1 MQDRDATTTD
11 LASLEK
17 QRAGTVDLGGRR
29 WLLAALIALYVL
41 ALTLPFAGDTAGW
54 RVLTFTESDTFDVAI
69 GERVF
74 AVLSFVCLPV
84 FTLLLVIMRR
94 TVFALFAWMAGCVS
108 LVAALLG
115 LWLRQTG
122 STGAATGAGMYL
134 AIACV
139 LVAVPFLTAAWTRR
153 DPEQQEME
161 ALRREQ
167 TEFNPVAE
175 AQAAAGH
182 QSVRR
187 AEDAGTLI
195 DDRRAR
201 AAQRHR
207 RARGDESAGPGP
219 AAGV

>member
-1 MQDRDATTTD
+1 MTQRTTATPD
-11 LASLEK
+11 LAALEK
-17 QRAGTVDLGGRR
+17 QRAGTVDLGARR
-29 WLLAALIALYVL
+29 WVLAALVALYVL
-41 ALTLPFAGDTAGW
+41 ALLLPFAGDASGW
-54 RVLTFTESDTFDVAI
+54 RMLTFTEPETVDVAI

-74 AVLSFVCLPV
+74 VVLSFVCLPV

-94 TVFALFAWMAGCVS
+94 TSLALFAWMAGCVS

-122 STGAATGAGMYL
+122 STGDSTGAGMYL

-153 DPEQQEME
+153 DPEQQKME

-167 TEFNPVAE
+167 TDFNPVAE
-175 AQAAAGH
+175 AQAAAGK

-187 AEDAGTLI
+187 AENAGQLI

-201 AAQRHR
+201 AAERHR
-207 RARGDESAGPGP
+207 RARED
-219 AAGV
+219 

>member
-1 MQDRDATTTD
+1 MLDDATTTTDLTD

-17 QRAGTVDLGGRR
+17 QRAGTVELGARR
-29 WLLAALIALYVL
+29 WVLAAAVAVYLISLF
-41 ALTLPFAGDTAGW
+41 LPFAGDAAGW
-54 RVLTFTESDTFDVAI
+54 QMLTFTESDGIDVAI

-74 AVLSFVCLPV
+74 ALLSFLCLAV
-84 FTLLLVIMRR
+84 FTLLLVIVRR
-94 TVFALFAWMAGCVS
+94 TMFALFAWMAGCVS

-122 STGAATGAGMYL
+122 STGDATGAGMFL

-139 LVAVPFLTAAWTRR
+139 VVAVPLLTSAWMGR
-153 DPEQQEME
+153 DPEQQEIE
-161 ALRREQ
+161 SLRREQ
-167 TEFNPVAE
+167 TDFNPVAE
-175 AQAAAGH
+175 VQADAGH

-187 AEDAGTLI
+187 AANAEQLV

-207 RARGDESAGPGP
+207 HAGG
-219 AAGV
+219 GR

>member
-1 MQDRDATTTD
+1 MSNMLDDATPNPD

-17 QRAGTVDLGGRR
+17 QRAGTVDLGARR
-29 WLLAALIALYVL
+29 WVLAAAAAVYAVSLI
-41 ALTLPFAGDTAGW
+41 LPFAGEAAGW
-54 RVLTFTESDTFDVAI
+54 QMLAFAEPDGVDVAI

-74 AVLSFVCLPV
+74 ALLSFLCLAV

-94 TVFALFAWMAGCVS
+94 TTFALFAWMAGCVS

-122 STGAATGAGMYL
+122 STADSTGAGMYL

-139 LVAVPFLTAAWTRR
+139 IVAVPLLTAAWMRR
-153 DPEQQEME
+153 DPEQQKME
-161 ALRREQ
+161 ALRREH
-167 TEFNPVAE
+167 TDFNPVAE
-175 AQAAAGH
+175 AQADAGR

-187 AEDAGTLI
+187 AENAGTLI

-201 AAQRHR
+201 AVQRHR
-207 RARGDESAGPGP
+207 RDEGR
-219 AAGV
+219 

>member
-1 MQDRDATTTD
+1 MTQRTTATPN
-11 LASLEK
+11 LAALEK
-17 QRAGTVDLGGRR
+17 QRAGTVDLGARR
-29 WLLAALIALYVL
+29 WVLAALVALYVL
-41 ALTLPFAGDTAGW
+41 ALLLPFAGDASGW
-54 RVLTFTESDTFDVAI
+54 RMLTFTEPETVDVAI

-74 AVLSFVCLPV
+74 VVLSFVCLPV

-94 TVFALFAWMAGCVS
+94 TSLALFAWMAGCVS

-122 STGAATGAGMYL
+122 STGDSTGAGMYL

-139 LVAVPFLTAAWTRR
+139 LVAVPFLTTAWMRR
-153 DPEQQEME
+153 DAEQQKME

-167 TEFNPVAE
+167 TDFNPVAE
-175 AQAAAGH
+175 AQAAAGQ

-187 AEDAGTLI
+187 AEDAGQLI

-201 AAQRHR
+201 AAERHR
-207 RARGDESAGPGP
+207 LARED
-219 AAGV
+219 

>member
-1 MQDRDATTTD
+1 MLDDATPNPD

-17 QRAGTVDLGGRR
+17 QRAGTVDLGTGR
-29 WLLAALIALYVL
+29 WVLAAAVAVYAVSLI
-41 ALTLPFAGDTAGW
+41 LPFAGDSAGW
-54 RVLTFTESDTFDVAI
+54 QMLTFTEPDSVDVAI

-74 AVLSFVCLPV
+74 VLLSFLCLAV

-94 TVFALFAWMAGCVS
+94 TTFALFAWMAGCVS

-122 STGAATGAGMYL
+122 STGDSTGPGMYL

-139 LVAVPFLTAAWTRR
+139 IVAVPILTVAWMRR
-153 DPEQQEME
+153 NPEQQQME

-167 TEFNPVAE
+167 TDFNPVAE
-175 AQAAAGH
+175 AQADAGR

-187 AEDAGTLI
+187 AQDAGTLI

-207 RARGDESAGPGP
+207 RDEGR
-219 AAGV
+219 

>member
-1 MQDRDATTTD
+1 MSSMLDDATSNPD

-17 QRAGTVDLGGRR
+17 QRAGTVDLGARR
-29 WLLAALIALYVL
+29 WVLAAAVAVYVVSLI
-41 ALTLPFAGDTAGW
+41 LPFAGDAAGW
-54 RVLTFTESDTFDVAI
+54 QMLTFTEPDGIDVAI
-69 GERVF
+69 GERAF
-74 AVLSFVCLPV
+74 ALLSFLCLAV
-84 FTLLLVIMRR
+84 FTLLLVIARR
-94 TVFALFAWMAGCVS
+94 TTFALFAWMAGCVS

-122 STGAATGAGMYL
+122 TTGDSTGAGMYL

-139 LVAVPFLTAAWTRR
+139 VVAVPLLTAAWMRR
-153 DPEQQEME
+153 DPEQQKME

-167 TEFNPVAE
+167 TDFNPVAE
-175 AQAAAGH
+175 AQADAGH

-187 AEDAGTLI
+187 AEDADTLI

-207 RARGDESAGPGP
+207 RDQGR
-219 AAGV
+219 

>member
-1 MQDRDATTTD
+1 MSSMLDDATPNPD

-17 QRAGTVDLGGRR
+17 QRAGTVDLGTGR
-29 WLLAALIALYVL
+29 WVLAAAVAVYAVSLI
-41 ALTLPFAGDTAGW
+41 LPFAGDSAGW
-54 RVLTFTESDTFDVAI
+54 QMLTFTEPDSVDVAI

-74 AVLSFVCLPV
+74 VLLSFLCLAV

-94 TVFALFAWMAGCVS
+94 TTFALFAWMAGCVS

-122 STGAATGAGMYL
+122 STGDSTGPGMYL

-139 LVAVPFLTAAWTRR
+139 IVAVPILTVAWMRR
-153 DPEQQEME
+153 NPEQQQME

-167 TEFNPVAE
+167 TDFNPVAE
-175 AQAAAGH
+175 AQADAGR

-187 AEDAGTLI
+187 AQDAGTLI

-207 RARGDESAGPGP
+207 RDEGR
-219 AAGV
+219 

>member
-1 MQDRDATTTD
+1 MSERTAPTAD
-11 LASLEK
+11 LAALEK
-17 QRAGTVDLGGRR
+17 QRAGTVDLGARR
-29 WLLAALIALYVL
+29 WVLAALVALYVL
-41 ALTLPFAGDTAGW
+41 ALLLPFAGDAAGW
-54 RVLTFTESDTFDVAI
+54 RMLTFTEPETVDVAI

-94 TVFALFAWMAGCVS
+94 TSLALFAWMAGCVS

-122 STGAATGAGMYL
+122 STGDSTGAGMYL

-153 DPEQQEME
+153 DPEQQKME

-167 TEFNPVAE
+167 TDFNPVAE
-175 AQAAAGH
+175 AQAAAGK

-187 AEDAGTLI
+187 AEDAGKLI

-201 AAQRHR
+201 AAERHR
-207 RARGDESAGPGP
+207 LARED
-219 AAGV
+219 